1 MIIAVLKKL
10 LPKTIFK
17 INSPKNGEISVVEQ
31 FGRRKIVVGKLT
43 QSGPVMEEIWRETIK
58 YLRCYSRESGNPDNK
73 KLNILILGL
82 GGGSIIKIINKFFP
96 TAKITAVDYDPI
108 MVELG
113 KKYLGFKESENLK
126 IIIEDAEVFLQ
137 NDEELF
143 DLIFVDLFSGDT
155 IPKKTETEIFLRRI
169 KEKLKEFGLV
179 VFNRHYYQNHIS
191 EANIFL
197 DKLKKIFNDVS
208 SKKILT
214 NLLIFA
220 RR

>member
-1 MIIAVLKKL
+1 MSQVGDDKKN
-10 LPKTIFK
+10 IK
-17 INSPKNGEISVVEQ
+17 ILV
-31 FGRRKIVVGKLT
+31 
-43 QSGPVMEEIWRETIK
+43 
-58 YLRCYSRESGNPDNK
+58 
-73 KLNILILGL
+73 LGL
-82 GGGSIIKIINKFFP
+82 GGGSIIKVFRKYFSNS
-96 TAKITAVDYDPI
+96 KITAVDYDPI
-108 MVELG
+108 MVKLG
-113 KKYLGFKESENLK
+113 KKYLGLTNDSNMK
-126 IIIEDAEVFLQ
+126 IVIDDAVNFINKTKQ
-137 NDEELF
+137 QF
-143 DLIFVDLFSGDT
+143 DLIFVDLFSGEK
-155 IPKKTETEIFLRRI
+155 IPDFCGSEFFLRKT